1 MITDIA
7 IGLVTGLIS
16 GCMSGCLVYLF
27 TKRRDRKYQV
37 SFYWETFL
45 FKTMEECKVYIPSEA
60 LHYIS
65 DVGKSGS
72 DWYKAITNILDLQNP
87 YPVEERE
94 FDEHE
99 NEIAKNVLVALK
111 ELGEWKKKN
120 HIK

>member
-1 MITDIA
+1 MIKDIVV
-7 IGLVTGLIS
+7 GLVTGLIS
-16 GCMSGCLVYLF
+16 GCISGYLVYLF

-65 DVGKSGS
+65 DVGKPES
-72 DWYKAITNILDLQNP
+72 DWHKAITNILDLQNP

-120 HIK
+120 HLK